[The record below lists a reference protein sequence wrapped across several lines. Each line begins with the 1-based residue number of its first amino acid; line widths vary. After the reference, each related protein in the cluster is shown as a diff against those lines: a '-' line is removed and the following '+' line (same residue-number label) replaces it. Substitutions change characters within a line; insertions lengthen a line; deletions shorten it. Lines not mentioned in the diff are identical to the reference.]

1 MRDQAPVEQYAVFRL
16 TTDLELTEREREMI
30 PHLIEAA
37 KQMDAVFWMQAYGG
51 ERDSLLASAQSDAMR
66 TYIEMNYGPWDRLG
80 GDSTFVLGEGPR
92 PAGANF
98 YPADM
103 TRDEFDAAVAASP
116 ELGEELRSL
125 YTIVRREDDGS
136 LTAVPYH
143 DAYAEQHE
151 AAVRHIRMA
160 AELAEDPGLRRYLEL
175 RAEALLSDDYQPSDM
190 AWMDMKNN
198 RIEFVVGPIETYDDQ
213 LFGYKAA
220 HEAYVL
226 VKDVEWSR
234 RLSRYAELLPALQ
247 RGLPVD
253 DAYKSETPGTD
264 SDLNAYDALYYAGQA
279 NAGSKTIAINL
290 PNDEEVQLRKGTRRL
305 QLKNTMRAKF
315 DSILVPIADVLI
327 AEDQRR
333 HITFDAFFAN
343 IMFHEVAHGLGI
355 KSTING
361 QGTVRAALREHASA
375 LEEGKADILGLH
387 MITQLYLQG
396 EITEGDVRDNY
407 VTFLAGIFRSVR
419 FGASS
424 AHGRA
429 NMIRFNFFREMQAF
443 TRDEVTGRYSVD
455 FERMAEAI
463 SALSRTI
470 LTLQGDGDYEG
481 VAELVEE
488 MGSIPPVLQQDL
500 DRLTAAG
507 IPVDIV
513 FEQGLSVLGL

>member
-1 MRDQAPVEQYAVFRL
+1 M
-16 TTDLELTEREREMI
+16 
-30 PHLIEAA
+30 
-37 KQMDAVFWMQAYGG
+37 
-51 ERDSLLASAQSDAMR
+51 
-66 TYIEMNYGPWDRLG
+66 
-80 GDSTFVLGEGPR
+80 
-92 PAGANF
+92 
-98 YPADM
+98 
-103 TRDEFDAAVAASP
+103 
-116 ELGEELRSL
+116 
-125 YTIVRREDDGS
+125 
-136 LTAVPYH
+136 
-143 DAYAEQHE
+143 
-151 AAVRHIRMA
+151 
-160 AELAEDPGLRRYLEL
+160 
-175 RAEALLSDDYQPSDM
+175 
-190 AWMDMKNN
+190 
-198 RIEFVVGPIETYDDQ
+198 
-213 LFGYKAA
+213 
-220 HEAYVL
+220 
-226 VKDVEWSR
+226 
-234 RLSRYAELLPALQ
+234 
-247 RGLPVD
+247 
-253 DAYKSETPGTD
+253 
-264 SDLNAYDALYYAGQA
+264 
-279 NAGSKTIAINL
+279 
-290 PNDEEVQLRKGTRRL
+290 GTRRL

-333 HITFDAFFAN
+333 RITFDAFFAN

-387 MITQLYLQG
+387 MITQLYQQG

-407 VTFLAGIFRSVR
+407 VTFLASIFRSVR

-455 FERMAEAI
+455 FERMGEAMN
-463 SALSRTI
+463 ALSRTI

-500 DRLTAAG
+500 DRLTTAG

-513 FEQGLSVLGL
+513 FEQGLSVLDL